1 MHRGGSVRLVR
12 VPRLG
17 RDVSAIGFG
26 CASLGSRIS
35 AADGQRA
42 IARALDLGVSW
53 FDVAPPYG
61 DGHAEGLL
69 GKALRG
75 CRDKVVICTKFG
87 IAAPQV
93 SLAARLIRPAARQA
107 IATFP
112 ALRGIASR
120 ARSTGTR
127 APIDPATIEASV
139 KNSLRSLGTDY
150 IDVLAIHDP
159 TPDDAANDGIFD
171 VLRRLI
177 DNGHVRAVSVAGAP
191 DSIIAAVRSAKPID
205 IAQFPDTPL
214 TNAATRLRSQLPVT
228 PMFVTH
234 GVFGSD
240 AAEAIARLDRTQ
252 RDRIAAI
259 AQQHGSDVAKALHE
273 LPLRFAFSSNPDGVV
288 IISMFNVEHME
299 RNIAACA
306 APPIP
311 GFAAALHDALASTPS
326 LAEAL

>member
-1 MHRGGSVRLVR
+1 VRQVR

-35 AADGQRA
+35 ATDGHRA
-42 IARALDLGVSW
+42 IARALDRGVSW

-61 DGHAEGLL
+61 DGHAEALL
-69 GKALRG
+69 GRALRG
-75 CRDKVVICTKFG
+75 QRDKVVICTKFG

-93 SLAARLIRPAARQA
+93 SLAARLIRPAARQMV
-107 IATFP
+107 ATFP
-112 ALRGIASR
+112 ALRRVASK
-120 ARSTGTR
+120 ARTTAAR
-127 APIDPATIEASV
+127 APIDPASIETSV
-139 KNSLRSLGTDY
+139 TNSLRALGTDH
-150 IDVLAIHDP
+150 IDVLAMHDP
-159 TPDDAANDGIFD
+159 TPDDAANGGIFD

-177 DNGHVRAVSVAGAP
+177 DKGYVRALSVAGP
-191 DSIIAAVRSAKPID
+191 SDSIVAALRSAQPID

-214 TNAATRLRSQLPVT
+214 TNAATSLRSQLSAA

-234 GVFGSD
+234 GVFGADTAS
-240 AAEAIARLDRTQ
+240 AIARLTGEQ
-252 RDRIAAI
+252 RGRIAAI
-259 AQQHGSDVAKALHE
+259 AEQHGVDAARVMDD

-288 IISMFNVEHME
+288 ITSMFNAVHME
-299 RNIAACA
+299 RNIAASA

-311 GFAAALHDALASTPS
+311 GLATALREALVSAPS